1 MRRLGRPTSTTGQ
14 VTAEFSL
21 LIGVIAVG
29 CILAILV
36 LMNGIGGLFP
46 DSSPT
51 PSGHSP
57 FQPPKHSPGVNV
69 PTDPEQCLENPG
81 WSNLTNS
88 EGKFFESQ
96 ADCENYVNAP

>member
-57 FQPPKHSPGVNV
+57 FQPPKSSSDVRF
-69 PTDPEQCLENPG
+69 PTSIDQCLNDG
-81 WSNLTNS
+81 WRDYTALN
-88 EGKFFESQ
+88 FESQ
-96 ADCENYVNAP
+96 ADCENYVNDQAP